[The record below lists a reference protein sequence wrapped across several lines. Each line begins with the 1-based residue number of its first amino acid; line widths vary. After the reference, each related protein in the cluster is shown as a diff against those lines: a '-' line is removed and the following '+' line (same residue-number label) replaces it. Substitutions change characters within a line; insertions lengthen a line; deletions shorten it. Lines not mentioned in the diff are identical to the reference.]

1 MELTVL
7 LTPLIFMI
15 LFFKTSRNSSISSAK
30 TRVTMSNSPVTS
42 YSSSILSSLAS
53 ACTSSSMWAGS
64 TKMSPNASRGAMVV
78 HRFRVLRLPLIP
90 RFIDSLPRVASRR
103 MESRVHMTIRF
114 PKDACHGHHSDKP
127 HQRQFVRKGAFVR
140 TEIRN
145 TILDVI
151 GNTPLVRLTKV
162 AAGVRPTILA
172 KLENLNPGGSV
183 KDRIGRVMIEEA
195 EKKGLLKPGGTII
208 EPTSGNT
215 GTGLAM
221 AACVKGYKM
230 IFTMPD
236 KMSDEKRSLLRAYGA
251 RVVVTPTNIS
261 PSSPEHYINVAE
273 RLAKETPNSF
283 MPNQYVNTAN
293 PTAHYQTTGPEIWR
307 QTGGRLDV
315 FVCGMGTGGTI
326 SGTGRFLKEK
336 KKTIRVVGV
345 DPEGSIFYSRY
356 HGTKEEPHQYRVEG
370 IGEDFMPKT
379 MDMKVVDDVITV
391 SDQDA
396 LELTRRLARE
406 EGILVGGSGGAAVFA
421 ALKVAEG
428 LSKEQTV
435 VTLLP
440 DSGRNYLSKIFS
452 DQWMKEQG
460 FL

>member
-1 MELTVL
+1 MQV
-7 LTPLIFMI
+7 
-15 LFFKTSRNSSISSAK
+15 
-30 TRVTMSNSPVTS
+30 
-42 YSSSILSSLAS
+42 
-53 ACTSSSMWAGS
+53 C
-64 TKMSPNASRGAMVV
+64 
-78 HRFRVLRLPLIP
+78 
-90 RFIDSLPRVASRR
+90 
-103 MESRVHMTIRF
+103 
-114 PKDACHGHHSDKP
+114 
-127 HQRQFVRKGAFVR
+127 
-140 TEIRN
+140 N
-145 TILDVI
+145 TILDAI
-151 GNTPLVRLTKV
+151 GDTPLVRLNRMSK
-162 AAGVRPTILA
+162 GVEAEILA

-183 KDRIGRVMIEEA
+183 KDRIGVAMLQDA
-195 EKKGLLKPGGTII
+195 EKRGLLKPGGTII

-221 AACVKGYKM
+221 VACVKGYKM

-236 KMSDEKRSLLRAYGA
+236 KMSEEKRSLLRAYGA
-251 RVVVTPTNIS
+251 KVVVTPTNVPPNS
-261 PSSPEHYINVAE
+261 HEHYIKVAE

-293 PTAHYQTTGPEIWR
+293 PMAHYETTGPEIWR
-307 QTGGRLDV
+307 QTGGKLDV

-379 MDMKVVDDVITV
+379 MDMKVIDDVIAV
-391 SDQDA
+391 SDHDA
-396 LELTRRLARE
+396 FKLTRRLARE

-421 ALKVAEG
+421 ALKVGEAM
-428 LSKEQTV
+428 SKEQTV
-435 VTLLP
+435 VTLFA

>member
-1 MELTVL
+1 MQ
-7 LTPLIFMI
+7 I
-15 LFFKTSRNSSISSAK
+15 
-30 TRVTMSNSPVTS
+30 
-42 YSSSILSSLAS
+42 
-53 ACTSSSMWAGS
+53 CT
-64 TKMSPNASRGAMVV
+64 
-78 HRFRVLRLPLIP
+78 
-90 RFIDSLPRVASRR
+90 
-103 MESRVHMTIRF
+103 
-114 PKDACHGHHSDKP
+114 
-127 HQRQFVRKGAFVR
+127 
-140 TEIRN
+140 
-145 TILDVI
+145 TILDAI
-151 GNTPLVRLTKV
+151 GNTPLVRLNRV
-162 AAGVRPTILA
+162 SEGVEAEILA

-183 KDRIGRVMIEEA
+183 KDRIGVAMLQDA

-215 GTGLAM
+215 GTGLAIV
-221 AACVKGYKM
+221 ACVKGYKM

-236 KMSDEKRSLLRAYGA
+236 KMSEEKRSLLRAYGA
-251 RVVVTPTNIS
+251 KVVVTPTNV
-261 PSSPEHYINVAE
+261 PPDSPEHYIKVAE
-273 RLAKETPNSF
+273 RLARETPNSY

-293 PTAHYQTTGPEIWR
+293 PMAHYQTTGPEIWR
-307 QTGGRLDV
+307 QTGGKLDML
-315 FVCGMGTGGTI
+315 VCGMGTGGTI
-326 SGTGRFLKEK
+326 SGAGRFLKEK

-379 MDMKVVDDVITV
+379 MDMKVVDDVLTV
-391 SDQDA
+391 SDHDA
-396 LELTRRLARE
+396 FKLTRRLARE

-452 DQWMKEQG
+452 DQWMK
-460 FL
+460 